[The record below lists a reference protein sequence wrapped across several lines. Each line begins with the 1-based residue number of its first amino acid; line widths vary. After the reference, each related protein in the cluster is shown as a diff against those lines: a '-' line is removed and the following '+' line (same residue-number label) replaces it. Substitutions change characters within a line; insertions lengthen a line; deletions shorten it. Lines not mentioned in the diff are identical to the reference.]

1 MRKCAEQ
8 AQVLKLVGMHCLPK
22 GEINEL
28 DVYNKQKEFR
38 VDKNE
43 NERRKFVAAAISFAG
58 VGKDCKM
65 QIGFPEWKTLCKP
78 CWRTYNGVESNLFQ
92 RIGRG
97 VQSGRKHFERHRKY
111 SVPAMRKA
119 AGSHCFH
126 WLQSYART
134 HGDHMPD
141 CMQIHLPDYRWRDV
155 WKKYRRETE
164 SLVDFHYVSEQVFR
178 KLRLENLPYV
188 KIRKVKRF
196 ATCPRCSNLR
206 ELIDK
211 ASGAERGQL
220 KMELEDHIEWQ
231 FRERDNYYKHRFK
244 ARTYPHKYLTMSV
257 DGMDNGKTAIPRL
270 HRENKDSDE
279 LERLGTHLTG
289 VLMHGRRVPVHA
301 YTWYDR
307 FPTGSDSIVTIV
319 CHALCETAKE
329 GPLPPVLYLHLDN
342 CGRENKNRYVL
353 ALNHLLVEKG
363 VFVKVK
369 MSFLPVGHTHDD
381 VDQFFS
387 RINSVLTRRNIMTI
401 QDLHAAVK
409 ESFLPT
415 PTCTH
420 LDNMGMFVPWFL
432 PLIEKNISGHSQPRC
447 FLFKRSVEDK
457 VGHFYRQN
465 MQTRKLEFPEC
476 WFPANKVSGHSL
488 FKDFAA
494 VDVNKVFQVPYKP
507 INLPS
512 LRITV
517 ESLKNV
523 MNEEEEAWW
532 EKLLGDFDE
541 QEQNACDDCI
551 AMRQQLKAFV
561 SNKTDTKDVANEK
574 SRGVKRV
581 VRELQEHVLS
591 EDYQHVKYENW
602 FPPSHALPAA
612 VGEEAVGEERD
623 MNEKCSDAI
632 RISAELREEGL
643 VNHHV
648 GPAAKRDVWDKLP
661 VWEVKEGHI
670 GVFST
675 HREDQPWIVGLI
687 KKVFPEVVDD
697 EGKPKQM
704 MSVHEMGYEAS
715 RGRNDGP
722 VVLGDFQPARDWKF
736 DGKNFFRYQV
746 AVKDR
751 GLCDEYF
758 HKQQSNTNYIY
769 VRSMQNRDALAFWG
783 PAEVVLRKSSQLFDR
798 VLQQLQENPNVKWK
812 YPPEVKKRKPKK
824 KTQRA

>member
-8 AQVLKLVGMHCLPK
+8 AQVLKLVGMHCLPAS
-22 GEINEL
+22 EINEL

-38 VDKNE
+38 VNKNE
-43 NERRKFVAAAISFAG
+43 KERREFVAGAISSSG
-58 VGKDCKM
+58 VCKDCKM

-78 CWRTYNGVESNLFQ
+78 CWRTYNGVEIHLFQ
-92 RIGRG
+92 RIGRD
-97 VQSGRKHFERHRKY
+97 VTSGRKHFERHRKF
-111 SVPAMRKA
+111 SVPAMRKE

-164 SLVDFHYVSEQVFR
+164 KEEFHFVSEQVFR
-178 KLRLENLPYV
+178 KLRLENLPYI
-188 KIRKVKRF
+188 KIRKLKRF
-196 ATCPRCSNLR
+196 ATCPDCSNLR

-211 ASGAERGQL
+211 ASGAQRGKL
-220 KMELEDHIEWQ
+220 KMELEEHIEWQ
-231 FRERDNYYKHRFK
+231 FRERDKYYKHRFK

-270 HRENKDSDE
+270 HRENKDSDQ

-342 CGRENKNRYVL
+342 CSRENKNRFVL

-387 RINSVLTRRNIMTI
+387 KINSVVTRRNIMTI

-432 PLIEKNISGHSQPRC
+432 PLIEKNISGHTKPRC
-447 FLFKRSVEDK
+447 FLFKRSGEGK

-465 MQTRKLEFPEC
+465 MQTRKLEDPTC
-476 WFPANKVSGHSL
+476 WYPTNSVSGYIL
-488 FKDFAA
+488 FVEDFDA
-494 VDVNKVFQVPYKP
+494 VDMSNVFRVPYKP
-507 INLPS
+507 IDLPM
-512 LRITV
+512 LRTTV

-532 EKLLGDFDE
+532 ENLLEEFDE
-541 QEQNACDDCI
+541 QEQNTCGTCI
-551 AMRQQLKAFV
+551 EKRQQLKEFV

-574 SRGVKRV
+574 ARGVRRV
-581 VRELQEHVLS
+581 VKELQEHVVS
-591 EDYQHVKYENW
+591 DTKFQHVKYENW
-602 FPPSHALPAA
+602 FPPSRAHALPAA
-612 VGEEAVGEERD
+612 VVEERD
-623 MNEKCSDAI
+623 MDDKCSNAI
-632 RISAELREEGL
+632 RISAELRVEGL

-648 GPAAKRDVWDKLP
+648 GGAAKRDVWAKLP
-661 VWEVKEGHI
+661 DWEVRVGHI

-675 HREDQPWIVGLI
+675 HREDQPWTVGLI
-687 KKVFPEVVDD
+687 LEVFE
-697 EGKPKQM
+697 E
-704 MSVHEMGYEAS
+704 
-715 RGRNDGP
+715 
-722 VVLGDFQPARDWKF
+722 
-736 DGKNFFRYQV
+736 
-746 AVKDR
+746 
-751 GLCDEYF
+751 
-758 HKQQSNTNYIY
+758 T
-769 VRSMQNRDALAFWG
+769 RDADDIA
-783 PAEVVLRKSSQLFDR
+783 A
-798 VLQQLQENPNVKWK
+798 
-812 YPPEVKKRKPKK
+812 
-824 KTQRA
+824 